1 MSLFLFGPEQVWHN
15 CQVTKL
21 CFEAQDATKKK
32 EVSFSVL
39 HQTCTKLQP
48 FDRLCNQRRSRLP
61 AFGMDWLLKCG
72 QNLINGAGASGDES
86 KSKSFFSFFPF
97 FFLIHRVAFLSLCSQ
112 TVCFC
117 HLPRHKM
124 WLRNARLCGCALK
137 CNHPKIHF
145 TCSCLRL
152 PGKRARV
159 FSVRCADGSPPRP
172 P

>member
-1 MSLFLFGPEQVWHN
+1 MAL
-15 CQVTKL
+15 
-21 CFEAQDATKKK
+21 
-32 EVSFSVL
+32 
-39 HQTCTKLQP
+39 
-48 FDRLCNQRRSRLP
+48 
-61 AFGMDWLLKCG
+61 
-72 QNLINGAGASGDES
+72 GASGDES
-86 KSKSFFSFFPF
+86 KSKSFF

-124 WLRNARLCGCALK
+124 RLRNARLCGCALK

-159 FSVRCADGSPPRP
+159 FSVRCADRSPPAPLAPLKLAVASQLKYLFSLFTALTAGKKRGLNVEP
-172 P
+172 CLSPTYFMTILKQLGEPTRSGCRNK